1 MKKWREMQKNKF
13 LNSSFSK
20 NRLSQYSKSDNI
32 KTNNTLHDIFKNNKT
47 LLFSFLPIAF
57 FILLDYYTL
66 SYHFNFSSA
75 SFIEIYFNSL
85 NLSSQILVLVS
96 VFPLVIIFVFFTIP
110 HLNSFVLEMYNSS
123 IKKPATALKK
133 ILISLFITIVLF
145 ISSTLSY
152 WIFLKIE
159 GYGFI
164 VLILTLLLPLLLTS
178 LIINSVLKLRR
189 FNIDIKVIIKDSPIL
204 FGFSFSISYVIL
216 IFISYNTLLD
226 IFNSEAIV
234 PFLMLILIHQLITMM
249 LISGRDYSS
258 ISKTNTKNKFFT
270 LKNICITL
278 LSIMLA
284 IYFVDRTNKNLW
296 EYIEEEANFSFNLFI
311 NKFFLSDNHIIIDIN
326 ATYYDNDT
334 SEIKQCWDNK
344 IKKIHIDSNQ
354 TTYLPIS
361 NEMKLYF
368 KKENENITC
377 VYAINKNQY
386 NYRLQD
392 IGFIDTQKRRDFGKA
407 ITKDKK

>member
-20 NRLSQYSKSDNI
+20 NRLSQYTNSNDI
-32 KTNNTLHDIFKNNKT
+32 KTTDTIHNIFKNNTT
-47 LLFSFLPIAF
+47 LIFSFLPIAF

-66 SYHFNFSSA
+66 SYNFNFSSA

-110 HLNSFVLEMYNSS
+110 YLNSFVLEMYNSS
-123 IKKPATALKK
+123 VRKPTTTLIE
-133 ILISLFITIVLF
+133 ILISLSLALVLF
-145 ISSTLSY
+145 ILSTLSY

-164 VLILTLLLPLLLTS
+164 VLILALLLALIFTS
-178 LIINSVLKLRR
+178 FITYITLNKL
-189 FNIDIKVIIKDSPIL
+189 NIEIKVILKDSPIL
-204 FGFSFSISYVIL
+204 FGFSFPISYIIL

-258 ISKTNTKNKFFT
+258 ISKTNAKNKFFT

-296 EYIEEEANFSFNLFI
+296 EYIEEEKTNFSFNLFL

-326 ATYYDNDT
+326 ATYYDNNSSKT
-334 SEIKQCWDNK
+334 KCWNNK
-344 IKKIHIDSNQ
+344 IKNIHLDSNQ

-368 KKENENITC
+368 KKEDENITC
-377 VYAINKNQY
+377 VYAISKNQY

-392 IGFIDTQKRRDFGKA
+392 IGYIDTQRRSNFEKA
-407 ITKDKK
+407 ITKD